1 MKNHLLA
8 RIIAAAMLGLLFGCY
23 FYSKENEYARMG
35 RREFL
40 AKQAFRFDQRI
51 ARHHSLGFEIA
62 GFLFLVGGF
71 IGSYELLVIGITKT
85 LWSSPPLDGRAGR

>member
-1 MKNHLLA
+1 MKTQLLA

-23 FYSKENEYARMG
+23 FYSKENEYARLG

-51 ARHHSLGFEIA
+51 ARPHSLGFEVV

-71 IGSYELLVIGITKT
+71 IGSYELLVIGITKM
-85 LWSSPPLDGRAGR
+85 LWGTSSQDGSAGG